1 MDVVNL
7 HVASEF
13 EDESQDSSG
22 RGEAGAV
29 SRSVAAHAANVGIGA
44 EVQELTRDLNKT
56 ITVLLKVI
64 IRLGVLICLDVVSI
78 ETLDLDTEKKSVSTA
93 KKISTPKKS

>member
-7 HVASEF
+7 HVTSEL

-22 RGEAGAV
+22 RGEADAV

-44 EVQELTRDLNKT
+44 EIQQLTRDLNKT

-64 IRLGVLICLDVVSI
+64 IRLGVLICLEVVSI
-78 ETLDLDTEKKSVSTA
+78 ETLDLDTEKKSVSTVE
-93 KKISTPKKS
+93 KILTVSKS

>member
-7 HVASEF
+7 HVASEL

-29 SRSVAAHAANVGIGA
+29 RRSVAAHAANVGIGA
-44 EVQELTRDLNKT
+44 EIQQLTRDLNKT
-56 ITVLLKVI
+56 ITVLLRVI
-64 IRLGVLICLDVVSI
+64 MNLKQKETFANKALLIQ
-78 ETLDLDTEKKSVSTA
+78 KK
-93 KKISTPKKS
+93 KLY